1 MAIPKRIAMITVHTS
16 PLEQPGA
23 GDAGGLNVYV
33 AETSKRLAQQNV
45 EVEILTRK
53 AKPGLPPSVELFPG
67 VNVHHVDSGALEGL
81 DKNDLPATLCNF
93 TAGVL
98 RYGARMPEQHIDLIH
113 SHYWLSGQVG
123 WVARERWLAPLVHS
137 MHTMGKVK
145 NLSLSQDDIPE
156 PNLRIVGEQQLVDT
170 ADLIIANTQ
179 IEERELIEHYR
190 AEPQKVKVVY
200 PGVDN
205 EHFTPGN
212 KSQARKIYGF
222 AETDLVISFVGR
234 IQPLKGPDI
243 LVKAA
248 AQMLKTNPDLANRLK
263 IVICGAP
270 SGTGTKD
277 PAHLQHLA
285 TELGISSLITFL
297 PPQDR
302 NQLVQLYRASDLV
315 AVPSYS
321 ESFGLVAIEAQACG
335 IPVVAAK
342 VGGLNY
348 AVKDHDSGLLI
359 PDHAINNWAQALS
372 GLILDQSRL
381 AKMSANAIAHA
392 ADFTW
397 TKTVEQLLE
406 VYEHAMQ
413 ISVLAAR

>member
-1 MAIPKRIAMITVHTS
+1 MAIPRRIAMITVHTS

-33 AETSKRLAQQNV
+33 AETAKRLAERNI

-53 AKPGLPPSVELFPG
+53 AKAGLPQTVELFPG

-98 RYGARMPEQHIDLIH
+98 RYGASMPEGHIDLIH

-145 NLSLSQDDIPE
+145 NLSLSQDDTPE
-156 PNLRIVGEQQLVDT
+156 PNLRIIGEQQLVDT
-170 ADLIIANTQ
+170 ADLLIANTQ
-179 IEERELIEHYR
+179 IEEQELIEHYH
-190 AEPQKVKVVY
+190 ALPEKVKVVY

-205 EHFTPGN
+205 AHFTPGDKN
-212 KSQARKIYGF
+212 QSRTKLGF
-222 AETDLVISFVGR
+222 TESDLIISFVGR
-234 IQPLKGPDI
+234 IQPLKGPDVLI
-243 LVKAA
+243 KAA
-248 AQMLKTNPDLANRLK
+248 AEMLKLNPTLSGRLK
-263 IVICGAP
+263 IIICGAP

-277 PAHLQHLA
+277 PAYLQHLVKQLA
-285 TELGISSLITFL
+285 IESVVKFL
-297 PPQDR
+297 PPQSRD
-302 NQLVQLYRASDLV
+302 QLIDLYRASDLV

-321 ESFGLVAIEAQACG
+321 ESFGLVAVEAQACG
-335 IPVVAAK
+335 VPVVAAK

-348 AVKDHDSGLLI
+348 AVKDHNSGLLI
-359 PDHAINNWAQALS
+359 ADHTTSSWAAALS
-372 GLILDQSRL
+372 GLILDQPRL
-381 AKMSANAIAHA
+381 SQMSVNALAHA

-397 TKTVEQLLE
+397 HKTVDQLLE

>member
-1 MAIPKRIAMITVHTS
+1 MITVHTS

-33 AETSKRLAQQNV
+33 AETAKRLAERDV
-45 EVEILTRK
+45 EVDILTRK
-53 AKPGLPPSVELFPG
+53 AKAGLPAMVQLFPG

-98 RYGARMPEQHIDLIH
+98 RYGARMPENHIDLIH

-137 MHTMGKVK
+137 MHTLGKIK
-145 NLSLSQDDIPE
+145 NLLLSEGDIPE

-170 ADLIIANTQ
+170 ADLLIANTA
-179 IEERELIEHYR
+179 IEQNELIEHYH
-190 AEPQKVKVVY
+190 ADKEKVKVVY

-205 EHFTPGN
+205 LHFTPGD
-212 KSQARKIYGF
+212 KVSSRKHFGIDSN
-222 AETDLVISFVGR
+222 DLVITFVGR
-234 IQPLKGPDI
+234 IQPLKGPEV
-243 LVKAA
+243 LLRAA
-248 AQMLKTNPDLANRLK
+248 AEMMSIKPESADRLK

-277 PAHLQHLA
+277 PERLKHLA
-285 TELGISSLITFL
+285 NELGLTQRVKFL
-297 PPQDR
+297 PPQNRDY
-302 NQLVQLYRASDLV
+302 LVLLYRASDLV
-315 AVPSYS
+315 AVPSYT
-321 ESFGLVAIEAQACG
+321 ESFGLVAVEAQACG

-348 AVKDHDSGLLI
+348 AVKDQNSGLLVTG
-359 PDHAINNWAQALS
+359 HNTTAWANSLADL
-372 GLILDQSRL
+372 LLDTEKRSQFS
-381 AKMSANAIAHA
+381 KNAIAQA

-397 TKTVEQLLE
+397 DKTVDQLLA
-406 VYEHAMQ
+406 VYHHAMK
-413 ISVLAAR
+413 LAVVANR

>member
-1 MAIPKRIAMITVHTS
+1 MITVHTS

-33 AETSKRLAQQNV
+33 AETAKRLAQRNV
-45 EVEILTRK
+45 EVDILTRK
-53 AKPGLPPSVELFPG
+53 AKAGLPASVQLFPG
-67 VNVHHVDSGALEGL
+67 VQVHHVDSGALEGL

-98 RYGARMPEQHIDLIH
+98 RYGANMPEHHIDLIH

-145 NLSLSQDDIPE
+145 NLSLSEGDLPE

-170 ADLIIANTQ
+170 ADLLIANTE
-179 IEERELIEHYR
+179 IEERELIEHYH
-190 AEPQKVKVVY
+190 ADANKIKVVY

-205 EHFTPGN
+205 LHFVPGD
-212 KSQARKIYGF
+212 QVIARKKFGL
-222 AETDLVISFVGR
+222 AENDLVISFVGR
-234 IQPLKGPDI
+234 IQPLKGPDV

-248 AQMLKTNPDLANRLK
+248 AEIVKRNPELASRLK
-263 IVICGAP
+263 VVICGAP

-277 PAHLQHLA
+277 PERLAHLAEEFNL
-285 TELGISSLITFL
+285 TKIVKFL
-297 PPQDR
+297 PPQNRDD
-302 NQLVQLYRASDLV
+302 LVQLYRASDLV

-321 ESFGLVAIEAQACG
+321 ESFGLVAVEAQACA

-348 AVKDHDSGLLI
+348 AVKDHNSGILIDDHNSTSWAITLSDLL
-359 PDHAINNWAQALS
+359 
-372 GLILDQSRL
+372 LDN
-381 AKMSANAIAHA
+381 AKRAEFSKNAIAHA

-397 TKTVEQLLE
+397 DKTVDQLLA
-406 VYEHAMQ
+406 VYHHAMQ
-413 ISVLAAR
+413 TAVLTSR

>member
-1 MAIPKRIAMITVHTS
+1 MITVHTS

-33 AETSKRLAQQNV
+33 AETAKRLAERDV
-45 EVEILTRK
+45 EVDILTRK
-53 AKPGLPPSVELFPG
+53 AKAGLPAMVLQLFPG

-98 RYGARMPEQHIDLIH
+98 RYGARMPENHIDLIH

-137 MHTMGKVK
+137 MHTLGKIK
-145 NLSLSQDDIPE
+145 NLLLSEGDIPE

-170 ADLIIANTQ
+170 ADLLIANTA
-179 IEERELIEHYR
+179 IEQNELIEHYH
-190 AEPQKVKVVY
+190 ADKEKVKVVY

-205 EHFTPGN
+205 LHFTPGD
-212 KSQARKIYGF
+212 KVSSRKHFGIDSN
-222 AETDLVISFVGR
+222 DLVITFVGR
-234 IQPLKGPDI
+234 IQPLKGPEV
-243 LVKAA
+243 LLRAA
-248 AQMLKTNPDLANRLK
+248 AEMMSIKPESADRLK

-277 PAHLQHLA
+277 PERLKHLA
-285 TELGISSLITFL
+285 NELGLTQRVKFL
-297 PPQDR
+297 PPQNRDY
-302 NQLVQLYRASDLV
+302 LVLLYRASDLV
-315 AVPSYS
+315 AVPSYT
-321 ESFGLVAIEAQACG
+321 ESFGLVAVEAQACG

-348 AVKDHDSGLLI
+348 AVKDQNSGLLVTG
-359 PDHAINNWAQALS
+359 HNTTAWANSLADL
-372 GLILDQSRL
+372 LLDTEKRSF
-381 AKMSANAIAHA
+381 

-397 TKTVEQLLE
+397 DKTVDQLLA
-406 VYEHAMQ
+406 VYHHAMK
-413 ISVLAAR
+413 LAVVANR

>member
-1 MAIPKRIAMITVHTS
+1 MITVHTS

-33 AETSKRLAQQNV
+33 AETAKRLAERDV
-45 EVEILTRK
+45 EVDILTRK
-53 AKPGLPPSVELFPG
+53 AKAGLPAMVQLFPG

-98 RYGARMPEQHIDLIH
+98 RYGARMPENNIDLIH

-137 MHTMGKVK
+137 MHTLGKVK
-145 NLSLSQDDIPE
+145 NLSLSEGDIPE

-170 ADLIIANTQ
+170 ADLLIANTA
-179 IEERELIEHYR
+179 IEQNELIEHYH
-190 AEPQKVKVVY
+190 ADKEKVKVVY

-205 EHFTPGN
+205 LHFTPGD
-212 KSQARKIYGF
+212 KVSSRKHFGIDSN
-222 AETDLVISFVGR
+222 DLVITFVGR
-234 IQPLKGPDI
+234 IQPLKGPEV
-243 LVKAA
+243 LLRAA
-248 AQMLKTNPDLANRLK
+248 AEMMSIKPELADRLK

-270 SGTGTKD
+270 SGTGTKN
-277 PAHLQHLA
+277 PERLKHLA
-285 TELGISSLITFL
+285 NELGLTQRVKFL
-297 PPQDR
+297 PPQNRDD
-302 NQLVQLYRASDLV
+302 LVLLYRASDLV
-315 AVPSYS
+315 AVPSYT
-321 ESFGLVAIEAQACG
+321 ESFGLVAVEAQACG

-348 AVKDHDSGLLI
+348 AVKDHNSGLLVTG
-359 PDHAINNWAQALS
+359 HNTTAWANSLADL
-372 GLILDQSRL
+372 LLDTEKRSQFS
-381 AKMSANAIAHA
+381 KNAITHA

-397 TKTVEQLLE
+397 DKTVDHLLA
-406 VYEHAMQ
+406 VYQHAMKFA
-413 ISVLAAR
+413 VVANR

>member
-1 MAIPKRIAMITVHTS
+1 MITVHTS

-33 AETSKRLAQQNV
+33 AETAKRLAERDV
-45 EVEILTRK
+45 EVDILTRK
-53 AKPGLPPSVELFPG
+53 AKAGLPAMVQLFPG

-98 RYGARMPEQHIDLIH
+98 RYGARMPENHIDLIH
-113 SHYWLSGQVG
+113 CHYWLSGQVG

-137 MHTMGKVK
+137 MHTLGKIK
-145 NLSLSQDDIPE
+145 NLLLSEGDIPE

-170 ADLIIANTQ
+170 ADLLIANTA
-179 IEERELIEHYR
+179 IEQNELIEHYH
-190 AEPQKVKVVY
+190 ADKEKVKVVY

-205 EHFTPGN
+205 LHFTPGD
-212 KSQARKIYGF
+212 KVSSRKHFGIDSN
-222 AETDLVISFVGR
+222 DLVITFVGR
-234 IQPLKGPDI
+234 IQPLKGPEV
-243 LVKAA
+243 LLRAA
-248 AQMLKTNPDLANRLK
+248 AEMMSIKPESADRLK

-277 PAHLQHLA
+277 PERLKHLA
-285 TELGISSLITFL
+285 NELGLTQRVKFL
-297 PPQDR
+297 PPQNRDY
-302 NQLVQLYRASDLV
+302 LVLLYRASDLV
-315 AVPSYS
+315 AVPSYT
-321 ESFGLVAIEAQACG
+321 ESFGLVAVEAQACG

-348 AVKDHDSGLLI
+348 AVKDQNSGLLVTG
-359 PDHAINNWAQALS
+359 HNTTAWANSLADL
-372 GLILDQSRL
+372 LLDTEKRSQFS
-381 AKMSANAIAHA
+381 KNAIAQA

-397 TKTVEQLLE
+397 DKTVDQLLA
-406 VYEHAMQ
+406 VYHHAMK
-413 ISVLAAR
+413 LAVVANR